1 MAKKSKEVATTDTGR
16 STTPDVQRRAGD
28 WFDRW
33 PDLLGHRWPDALRPI
48 SMLGESILFERFT
61 DDDGTLVVRAE
72 LPGVDSESDLDVTV
86 EDGRLTVSGSR
97 EEREEH
103 KDKGLYRSE
112 FRYGSFARTVQL
124 PAGAKTDDIEASYDD
139 GILEVRVPVD
149 AEADNVTSVPI
160 SRS

>member
-1 MAKKSKEVATTDTGR
+1 MGKKSKEVATTKAPG
-16 STTPDVQRRAGD
+16 STTPDVPRRAGE

-33 PDLLGHRWPDALRPI
+33 PDLFGHRWPDALRPI
-48 SMLGESILFERFT
+48 SMLGESVLFEQFT
-61 DDDGTLVVRAE
+61 DDDGTFVLRAE

-97 EEREEH
+97 EERKEH
-103 KDKGLYRSE
+103 QDGGFYRSE

-149 AEADNVTSVPI
+149 AEAENVTSVPI